1 MESPKP
7 KIICSQK
14 VVEEKIKCNFCFNTF
29 FNNSSL
35 KRHQLSCK
43 EQNNPIRLLE
53 IKKDIK
59 PKEPLIKKECRF
71 CNHDFSRINNLNRHL
86 LICKEREE
94 YYNELL
100 NKNVINLDYDI
111 PNYIY
116 LLKEREF
123 INLGVPVYKI
133 GKSKQDNLKRFKQY
147 PKGSLLIYQ
156 IICKDCD
163 KIEQELI
170 KIFKVEFNQRTD
182 IGTEYFEGNC
192 ENMIELINDMRK
204 KLSSC

>member
-1 MESPKP
+1 MESSKP
-7 KIICSQK
+7 KN
-14 VVEEKIKCNFCFNTF
+14 VVEEKNKCNFCFNTF

-35 KRHQLSCK
+35 KRHQLICK

-53 IKKDIK
+53 IENDIK
-59 PKEPLIKKECRF
+59 PKEPQTKTECRF
-71 CNHDFSRINNLNRHL
+71 CNKVLFNTSKLNGHL
-86 LICKEREE
+86 LICKKREE
-94 YYNELL
+94 YHQGLL

-111 PNYIY
+111 SNYIY

-204 KLSSC
+204 KLSSY

>member
-1 MESPKP
+1 MDSSEPKN
-7 KIICSQK
+7 
-14 VVEEKIKCNFCFNTF
+14 VVEEKNKCNFCFNIF

-35 KRHQLSCK
+35 KRHQLTCK
-43 EQNNPIRLLE
+43 EKNNPIRLLE
-53 IKKDIK
+53 IENDIK
-59 PKEPLIKKECRF
+59 PKEPLTKTECRF
-71 CNHDFSRINNLNRHL
+71 CNKVLFNTSKLNGHL
-86 LICKEREE
+86 LICKKREE
-94 YYNELL
+94 YHQGLL
-100 NKNVINLDYDI
+100 NKNVINLDYDV

-204 KLSSC
+204 NF